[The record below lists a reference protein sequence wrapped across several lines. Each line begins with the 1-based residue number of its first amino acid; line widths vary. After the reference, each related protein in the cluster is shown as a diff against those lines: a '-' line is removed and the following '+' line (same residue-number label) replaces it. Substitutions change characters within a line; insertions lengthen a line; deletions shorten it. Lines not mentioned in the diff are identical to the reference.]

1 MEQGYDNASRW
12 FVGVMESHWT
22 YLNTYESYTVAKT
35 D

>member
-12 FVGVMESHWT
+12 FVGVMESHLDVSE
-22 YLNTYESYTVAKT
+22 YIRKLHVAKT